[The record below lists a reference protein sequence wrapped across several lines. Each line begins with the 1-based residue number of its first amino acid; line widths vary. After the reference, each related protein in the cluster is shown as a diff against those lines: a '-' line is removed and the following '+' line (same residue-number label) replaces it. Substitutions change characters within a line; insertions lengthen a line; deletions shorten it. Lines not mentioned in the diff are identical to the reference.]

1 MPTCAHQGIPARG
14 KTKPNPPASLPIP
27 LTAHTF
33 CLLFLSFACLSYS
46 LSLSLSLLPLSHFV
60 RRFLVNSLENI
71 ECTAVL
77 LGASLRLPFPLHTIV
92 AIQMSKNKNYILK
105 RERKKNF

>member
-33 CLLFLSFACLSYS
+33 CMLFLSSACLSY
-46 LSLSLSLLPLSHFV
+46 SLSLLPLSHFV
-60 RRFLVNSLENI
+60 RSFLVNSLENSVCI
-71 ECTAVL
+71 AL
-77 LGASLRLPFPLHTIV
+77 LLCASFRLPFPLDTIV
-92 AIQMSKNKNYILK
+92 AIQMSKNKNYTFK
-105 RERKKNF
+105 RE